1 MLVVDTSVLVEH
13 LRGNRR
19 ATDFLVREAARGPLL
34 VPALVE
40 WELWKG
46 AESPRERDGV
56 AALLEALAGD
66 PFVPAM
72 ARLAGDLVQAHR
84 REGNERPVWDLLI
97 AAHALFHEA
106 PLATCDEDYARIRG
120 LDVVRVPAR

>member
-13 LRGNRR
+13 LRGKRR
-19 ATDFLVREAARGPLL
+19 ATDFLRREASRGPVL
-34 VPALVE
+34 VPALAE

-46 AESPRERDGV
+46 AESPRERDSV

-84 REGNERPVWDLLI
+84 REGNDRPVWDLLI

-106 PLATCDEDYARIRG
+106 PLATCDRGFKRVRG
-120 LDVVRVPAR
+120 LDVIHVPAR